1 MIHVNKT
8 RILLLHKENLRRRVN
23 LIRTLIQ
30 ALAQTPILIP
40 LLNLVLL
47 LKPVLLP
54 ILIPIPIPI
63 PILPAPPMP
72 HLKRKTRN

>member
-54 ILIPIPIPI
+54 IPIPIPI